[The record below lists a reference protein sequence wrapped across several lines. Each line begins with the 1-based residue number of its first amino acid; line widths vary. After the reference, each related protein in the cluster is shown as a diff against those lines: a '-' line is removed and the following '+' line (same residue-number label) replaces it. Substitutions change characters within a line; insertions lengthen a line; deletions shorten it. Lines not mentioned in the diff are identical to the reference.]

1 MPDVMDSRPSASRQD
16 KTLRR
21 KRFLALS
28 LFRSLACYTV
38 CSLLEVGLMA
48 VLVKDETQVL
58 TPLAKDLFAK
68 LGILLLSSLLFG
80 FSFIVFRPK
89 ALPSAAKRFLHILVV
104 FVPIVLVSQSLAV
117 SANLD
122 MQDYVAFYF
131 FASLLYLAVYG
142 ACMLVSSVIRRKRAV
157 QQ

>member
-1 MPDVMDSRPSASRQD
+1 MESRPSASQQD

-28 LFRSLACYTV
+28 LFRALACYTV

-48 VLVKDETQVL
+48 VLVKEETQVL
-58 TPLAKDLFAK
+58 IPLAKDLFSK
-68 LGILLLSSLLFG
+68 LGILLFASLLFG
-80 FSFIVFRPK
+80 FSYIVFRPK
-89 ALPSAAKRFLHILVV
+89 ALPSAAKRFLHILVL
-104 FVPIVLVSQSLAV
+104 FVPIVLVFQSLAV
-117 SANLD
+117 SADLD
-122 MQDYVAFYF
+122 MQDYVSFYF

-142 ACMLVSSVIRRKRAV
+142 VCMLVSWVIRRKKAV